1 MVIAFM
7 CITALPVPLLI
18 YKFGPRL
25 RARDAEK
32 FSSFEDAPANGQMG
46 RSYETPKKK
55 SYE

>member
-7 CITALPVPLLI
+7 CVTALPVPLLI

-32 FSSFEDAPANGQMG
+32 FSSFEDAPVNGQTG
-46 RSYETPKKK
+46 VSN
-55 SYE
+55 